1 MRATA
6 TLFERILAKAHHQ
19 ISGDGLGSYNTDFS
33 GLLIPRDPE
42 LKALFREIAESM
54 AALVAKQRI
63 NVFVMFY
70 DDVAFCIR
78 FHPTIPLGKINVRMT
93 AEALEELPRSSGR
106 PHFIIG
112 SNEPTRG
119 MSWVE
124 VATDDEEKKAEI
136 FPLIDFEGVCFYY
149 ARARAS
155 PTTFTWTT
163 SSAVDSAVQSQT
175 STATADSSGISNP
188 LAQKPMSYQGESY
201 LSAFDSAVQSQTSTA
216 TDESSSIS
224 NPLAQKPVSY
234 QGESYLSA
242 FDSAVQSQTSTAT
255 DESSSI
261 SNPLAQKPMSYQGE
275 SYLSGFDSAVQSQTS
290 TATDDSSS
298 ISNPLTQKHS
308 FRGQSETD

>member
-1 MRATA
+1 MKASA

-42 LKALFREIAESM
+42 LKAVFREIAESM

-155 PTTFTWTT
+155 PTFAWTT
-163 SSAVDSAVQSQT
+163 SSAVDSAVQSQP
-175 STATADSSGISNP
+175 STTTADSSG
-188 LAQKPMSYQGESY
+188 
-201 LSAFDSAVQSQTSTA
+201 
-216 TDESSSIS
+216 IS

-242 FDSAVQSQTSTAT
+242 LDSAQQSQASAT
-255 DESSSI
+255 
-261 SNPLAQKPMSYQGE
+261 
-275 SYLSGFDSAVQSQTS
+275 QS
-290 TATDDSSS
+290 DSSG
-298 ISNPLTQKHS
+298 ISNPLTQKRS
-308 FRGQSETD
+308 SETD